1 MNDRLKFRAYFEET
15 ISDSEDNGYIFKFC
29 LNDIAIFDSDMIGIY
44 ADDFKEQIRQAFE
57 KFKEKNPKLTEDDLQ
72 HIIEEFYEDNSCDNE
87 DWLNISRFES
97 IVQST
102 GLKDKN
108 GKLVFENDIV
118 NTGYGFFVIQYCD
131 TCKQYQLFDGECFAC
146 LGDFHWYEFIDEL
159 ATVEVIGNIHQNS
172 ELLEKGGK

>member
-1 MNDRLKFRAYFEET
+1 MNDRYLFRGQRV
-15 ISDSEDNGYIFKFC
+15 DNGEWVVGSLLVPMGYCTTFRIV
-29 LNDIAIFDSDMIGIY
+29 
-44 ADDFKEQIRQAFE
+44 
-57 KFKEKNPKLTEDDLQ
+57 
-72 HIIEEFYEDNSCDNE
+72 YEDLEGFACE
-87 DWLNISRFES
+87 KE
-97 IVQST
+97 VVPETVGQYT
-102 GLKDKN
+102 TLKDKN

-159 ATVEVIGNIHQNS
+159 ATVEVIGNIHQNR